1 MFNFIKRNNLSF
13 RRKTN
18 NKKESVETKLG
29 AIAWFHDLL
38 RCLLLIPGKINSICP
53 KWGRFPPHCRYSLD
67 QVPTEKIN
75 PALAALVQP
84 QSEEESNGSS
94 TEEPQVPDPTFH
106 ADASDEFSI
115 VENDRVSE
123 NQDEEEVF
131 MNM

>member
-13 RRKTN
+13 QRKTN

-29 AIAWFHDLL
+29 AIARFHDRW
-38 RCLLLIPGKINSICP
+38 RCLLLIPGMNNSICP
-53 KWGRFPPHCRYSLD
+53 KWGRFPPHSLD

-94 TEEPQVPDPTFH
+94 TEEPQVPDPTFQ

>member
-1 MFNFIKRNNLSF
+1 MGKVSPSLPIQ
-13 RRKTN
+13 
-18 NKKESVETKLG
+18 LG
-29 AIAWFHDLL
+29 SSAHQGID
-38 RCLLLIPGKINSICP
+38 
-53 KWGRFPPHCRYSLD
+53 
-67 QVPTEKIN
+67 

>member
-1 MFNFIKRNNLSF
+1 MI
-13 RRKTN
+13 TCWVG
-18 NKKESVETKLG
+18 E
-29 AIAWFHDLL
+29 AWKHVFENQNP
-38 RCLLLIPGKINSICP
+38 RTYFERTGCLLTIDGSEDDKVTIKGTKYTVKPIKEI
-53 KWGRFPPHCRYSLD
+53 D
-67 QVPTEKIN
+67 

-115 VENDRVSE
+115 VENDRVCE